1 MSGCRKNTTIFENRD
16 NECGIYMYIYVS
28 ESHFS
33 FRWKRGRGHADKKQ
47 RIDTIACI
55 TARKVRATIRR
66 RLAALSFGT
75 ATKRANNTG
84 FKNRLHPCKT
94 VSDYAPVLRP
104 PLLSSLSLSLS
115 PRFSPRSNSATAGFA
130 LCIRALR
137 CIRARGTAES
147 RVVRHIKRAAINE
160 LRY

>member
-1 MSGCRKNTTIFENRD
+1 MMWN
-16 NECGIYMYIYVS
+16 IYICVS

-47 RIDTIACI
+47 GIDTIACI

-104 PLLSSLSLSLS
+104 PLPPPLSLSLS
-115 PRFSPRSNSATAGFA
+115 PRFSPRSNSPLLLVLLFASARCAASMLAKRREPGWTA
-130 LCIRALR
+130 
-137 CIRARGTAES
+137 
-147 RVVRHIKRAAINE
+147 
-160 LRY
+160 Y